1 MREQFVDGFELFVFS
16 SLGEHEGTEFLK
28 LCFEVGCVLFFLKI
42 AQLGVFHRRYY
53 YNLKTN
59 HLFFYCPIFSL
70 YFSTRVAE
78 EAFFCVA
85 IQYSC
90 VVTDC

>member
-53 YNLKTN
+53 YNLKTS
-59 HLFFYCPIFSL
+59 HLFLYSYIFFVFL
-70 YFSTRVAE
+70 YPSCGRG
-78 EAFFCVA
+78 FFLGCSS
-85 IQYSC
+85 IFL
-90 VVTDC
+90 